1 MLQRKIAANRTYSA
15 DSAGRRSETDTE
27 KPLQCSEIICC
38 LSNIKFL
45 RAVKVIRCVV
55 TVIQSIGTGI
65 RHDF

>member
-15 DSAGRRSETDTE
+15 DSARRRSETDTE

-45 RAVKVIRCVV
+45 RVVKVIRCVV